1 MYICNFYCASG
12 HKVYRA
18 YHVKRERH
26 PIAFPVDGPPCPK
39 CNRAMTLAGFTQP
52 NYLVIRP
59 QRKIVVR
66 RPIRKGQF
74 SLFPDYQ
81 G

>member
-1 MYICNFYCASG
+1 MYSCSFYCASG
-12 HKVYRA
+12 HEVSRA
-18 YHVKRERH
+18 YEVMRDRH
-26 PIAFPVDGPPCPK
+26 PVALPVDGPPCPK
-39 CNRAMTLAGFTQP
+39 CNRAMTLAGFSLP
-52 NYLVIRP
+52 FDPVIRP

>member
-1 MYICNFYCASG
+1 MYVCNFFCASG
-12 HKVYRA
+12 HAVARA
-18 YHVKRERH
+18 YNVKRERH
-26 PIAFPVDGPPCPK
+26 PIAFPVDEPPCPK
-39 CNRAMTLAGFTQP
+39 CNQAMALAGFTLP
-52 NYLVIRP
+52 TDLVIRP

-66 RPIRKGQF
+66 RPIRKGQL